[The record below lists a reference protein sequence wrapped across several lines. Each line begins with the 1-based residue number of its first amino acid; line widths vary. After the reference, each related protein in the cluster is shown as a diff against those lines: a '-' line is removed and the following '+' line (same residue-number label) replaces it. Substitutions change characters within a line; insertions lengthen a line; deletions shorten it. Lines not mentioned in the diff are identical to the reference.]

1 MFKAECMV
9 HLSLQQ
15 FTDVPTLAVCS
26 DSGGSVF
33 ELNFKRTLGVRS
45 CDSKCLFSGSRGE
58 VVTIEPLLLHQL
70 SSHPLHGAVL
80 IAMATLSKVG

>member
-1 MFKAECMV
+1 M
-9 HLSLQQ
+9 
-15 FTDVPTLAVCS
+15 CS

-33 ELNFKRTLGVRS
+33 ELSFKRTLGIRS
-45 CDSKCLFSGSRGE
+45 YDCKCLFSGSRGE

-80 IAMATLSKVG
+80 VAMATLSKVRNFFVMCTYCTNYVLYVDIINLT